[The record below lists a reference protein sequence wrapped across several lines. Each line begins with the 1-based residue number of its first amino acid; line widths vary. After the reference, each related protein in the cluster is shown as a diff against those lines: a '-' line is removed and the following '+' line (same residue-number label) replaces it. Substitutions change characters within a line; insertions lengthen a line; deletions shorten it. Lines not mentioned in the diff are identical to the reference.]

1 MHSQKVRVLSLNL
14 ILVMLLTLVPVQAV
28 DGTDTGTDKEK
39 TYTVTLNGNGG
50 SLGNENEVKIS
61 YSTGDTLDMGKYP
74 FTRDGYLLVGWSED
88 ENGNGDGWFADCN
101 LTLGCAGDKTFYAVW
116 FKIPEGKNYAI
127 FNTSGHGTIAG
138 AVSNSNGFYC
148 VELTEDFR
156 MPTLQKNSGA
166 TVDLWLWSSNND
178 LYYEGEAFTPKNGMW
193 FNLIPVWGGN
203 GSHEIIF
210 DGNGGTG
217 TIYSNGTAY
226 TVNRISS
233 SYRDGDTV
241 GGHAFVY
248 PGYTLTGFSTEQ
260 DGKGGTF
267 YPIGSAFTITEDM
280 APVQILYAQ
289 WTKEYHLEDNVS
301 LVIGGEDKS
310 DLLDSTTECTGT
322 GWTYQ
327 VVDGVSVLHLTKDYN
342 GGSIICKRDNVNI
355 IFDDAV
361 SMKRIEVSGAL
372 TLTANDDYA
381 KVYESDDTAIRADS
395 VTLAAAAGNYKI
407 VSEKNAAI
415 QAESLYLNSDDVRIE
430 GSPAVLDGTE
440 ITCGE
445 KARLQTNRNSEG
457 AISALYTYPK
467 SVTLYGNGG
476 NYNGEE
482 TITVDY
488 PDKGSLDLSQITFE
502 KENYIFR
509 GWAVD
514 KEGTK
519 LATDAT
525 GHLKGTYKALYAVW
539 AEAPDY
545 EQYVLFKTNGYG
557 TIEGADE
564 LASGL
569 YCVQLTADFKM
580 PTLQKDSTT
589 VQADLWLWQN
599 NSLICYEDEAY
610 TPDSGMEFHI
620 VPVIK
625 KDGYHQ
631 LIFDGNGGTGGWC
644 YINGTAY
651 AIDKYG
657 PDVYRDD
664 DTAGGH
670 IFKRPSYILT
680 GFNTEKDGTGKAYP
694 IDNFK
699 ITSDMAPVQRLYA
712 QWSPLR
718 QLKNGAR
725 FIVDGDDM
733 SALVDLDGSSYGS
746 GWNVIFQEGKTSLDA
761 RTCQVTISDRDGY
774 QGGGIAYDGDL
785 MVLFRNDATVG
796 QVEAAGS
803 LRLDHTSTDE
813 AAIRVRTKGMP
824 ALRATQVRLGSS
836 NAYGTYDIEAE
847 GAVGVDAA
855 YLILDSIGVTIKGD
869 PAVREGAVIE
879 CINGVDYKIT
889 DGGKTLTTYAVEQT
903 LTLVGNGGT
912 LNGQETETVTFSSA
926 KPLDLS
932 EHTFQKDGY
941 VLAAWASDPNEQNY
955 EADANETLKR
965 CGYNTLYAV
974 WLKVPE
980 NSGYIILRPLQDGCA
995 GAYDTKMGYSSIAMS
1010 ADGTVTLPEQNNHKS
1025 GIAVWRK
1032 SVTREPYFAGE
1043 TVKVPSGTRFDCA
1056 LYYNASKI
1064 LIFDGNGGTMQNMV
1078 NGVQRTVIR
1087 RMVTTAA
1094 GKTYHSESQFV
1105 MDGYTM
1111 TGYNTKADGTGKSYP
1126 YDEFL
1131 VTKDMED
1138 QTILYAQ
1145 WEKSDPSE
1153 EDITID
1159 GSSYTAKADHGGY
1172 NWNYFYDAEN
1182 EHGYLT
1188 LNNYQGGDIT
1198 SDIDLSIRSN
1208 GQSVVNGS
1216 ISSKKGL
1223 YIGGS
1228 SNTSNTSSLTVT
1240 AKDGSALS
1248 AAETI
1253 RLLPTYKV
1261 TVTSESAPAIKAS
1274 EFYIGMNL
1282 NGSVEATGTPTA
1294 LSYDTL
1300 RKDDGDQSYQVYG
1313 GADKANAALITDESY
1328 TDKSYIFIEMRD
1340 RVLTLHGNGGVT
1352 TDNEDTF
1359 TATSKANTFDL
1370 GAYTDTFT
1378 NGDKRLLGWA
1388 ETADSKTVKYAAS
1401 SGVTVQFGY
1410 LTEFAKDLYAVWENG
1425 SQRGVVLK
1433 NYGYFDGDRYT
1444 YSEQYTA
1451 LVESGTYTL
1460 PESSRAGYIFKG
1472 WLGSND
1478 KIYAAGDTIELPTA
1492 LSFTAQYEVGKL
1504 TVGGVAY
1511 TANQAHGSDALGWR
1525 YYPDGYINYD
1535 GRALL
1540 YLSGNYSGKP
1550 ITLDGNLYLSLN
1562 TKNNDLTGEEGSP
1575 LVSVTGDMHLAL
1587 SGGDGAT
1594 LIGGKN
1600 APAIKVG
1607 GTLHLSDPITLIG
1620 GEGAPAMVVGALDA
1634 GYAFLAGESE
1644 KTAERAGTYHD
1655 EHYFRM
1661 DLGSPATFQPGDLVP
1676 QMPDTDTRRFIG
1688 WSTSVKEKDG
1698 TQTVVWYLP
1707 GEKITG
1713 SEKMLSAHYLPNDA
1727 GIIFLDGN
1735 GAVTAHGARYSD
1747 AVVILPNQESW
1758 RYMNADELK
1767 TVFHH
1772 DGFEMTGFV
1781 GPDPDTGK
1789 NKLYTLNDLDNL
1801 SVVFDDG
1808 QLHAGKTTIYTAQW
1822 NRIGKKTED
1831 SSAYYTKADD
1841 GTVKIESVDQT
1852 ALEKQLE
1859 TDSTAQIDVS
1869 KLEAE
1874 KVTLPVSAVN
1884 DVLDLEAE
1892 ALSIK
1897 TADAAVSLDK
1907 IAMQSVVE
1915 TAKGAD
1921 IQLHV
1926 STGDKLNE
1934 GQTEI
1939 IGDTE
1944 QSMVLDVSL
1953 TTDGKEI
1960 HEFDGKVTVSVPF
1973 DWTKQGVLQAWYL
1986 ADDGKTKEQVEVA
1999 YRDGNAVLMLEHFS
2013 TYAIVV
2019 VTAADAK
2026 PPVIDK
2032 DSVTLSRTTAKAGDT
2047 VEVTVKVTDNVA
2059 VSRVAI
2065 DFWNNDTGDQL
2076 HLWMSRVGDSDIFSA
2091 QFKVTENT
2099 PAGMWRVFEISAYD
2113 TTENYS
2119 SIYFSHNENN
2129 FFVQSEVPPITVSAN
2144 NISIDKETATV
2155 GDTVTI
2161 SIKFDNDRV
2170 KRVSFDL
2177 SNRDSGRQDHFLD
2190 MTYDKETQS
2199 YIYRFEIDDTVP
2211 SGYWE
2216 IGFINV
2222 HDAYGY
2228 GGAEYIGSSVDGF
2241 TVTGTSADA
2250 KAPVVDNSTL
2260 TVSKSEIEGDE
2271 SSVISVKITDDVKIG
2286 SVSFWISNAETGKLL
2301 SRYMVYNEGT
2311 DRYEYTFTADETIP
2325 SGHWA
2330 LNSIFARDAAG
2341 NLNLQNYRWECYI
2354 LVKGENEHVWRTDKA
2369 VEATCTRT
2377 GLTEGESCE
2386 ICGKVKTPQQVVEM
2400 KPHSFTDR
2408 RSYQLA
2414 SKATCTEAAKYY
2426 VQCDNCFTVS
2436 DTLTVSYGNALGH
2449 KFSSSEPYCLN
2460 GCGTKNPDYKSHH
2473 TPSGKPSVKPATDE
2487 PETAKNPFTDVTA
2500 SDYFYDAVV
2509 WAANQGIALGD
2520 SATTFRP
2527 NGTCARAEIV
2537 TFLWRAAGSPEPA
2550 GTSTSFLDVPE
2561 NAYYY
2566 KAVLWA
2572 AENGIVKGTTET
2584 EFGANAACT
2593 RAQVVT
2599 FLYRYAGTNA
2609 TAKDNPFTDVNMDA
2623 YYYDA
2628 VAWTAAEGITA
2639 GTSAATFSPNDSC
2652 TRGQI
2657 VTFLYRTYNR

>member
-1 MHSQKVRVLSLNL
+1 MHSQKVRVFSLNL
-14 ILVMLLTLVPVQAV
+14 ILVMLLTLMPVQAV

-289 WTKEYHLEDNVS
+289 WEPEYHLEDNVS
-301 LVIGGEDKS
+301 LVIDGEDKS

-327 VVDGVSVLHLTKDYN
+327 SVDGVSVLHLTEDYN

-355 IFDDAV
+355 IFDDEV
-361 SMKRIEVSGAL
+361 TMKRIEVSGAL
-372 TLTANDDYA
+372 KLTANGIY
-381 KVYESDDTAIRADS
+381 VTISGGDDTAIRADS

-407 VSEKNAAI
+407 VSGKTTAI
-415 QAESLYLNSDDVRIE
+415 EAKSLYLDSDDARIA
-430 GSPAVLDGTE
+430 GSPAVPDGTE

-445 KARLQTNRNSEG
+445 KVRLQTNRNSDG
-457 AISALYTYPK
+457 TISALYTYPK

-476 NYNGEE
+476 NCNGEE

-488 PDKGSLDLSQITFE
+488 PENGSLDLSQITFE
-502 KENYIFR
+502 KENDIFR

-539 AEAPDY
+539 VKAPDY

-557 TIEGADE
+557 TIKDATLLADN
-564 LASGL
+564 L
-569 YCVQLTADFKM
+569 YSVELTADFKM
-580 PTLQKDSTT
+580 PTLQKDDNTT

-631 LIFDGNGGTGGWC
+631 LIFDGNGGTGTARAGD
-644 YINGTAY
+644 GTTCAVN
-651 AIDKYG
+651 KYG
-657 PDVYRDD
+657 PCNYKDGDKASGKWELFV
-664 DTAGGH
+664 
-670 IFKRPSYILT
+670 RPGYILT
-680 GFNTEKDGTGKAYP
+680 GFNTKQDGTGTAYP
-694 IDNFK
+694 IRDMEV
-699 ITSDMAPVQRLYA
+699 TSAMAPVQILYA

-761 RTCQVTISDRDGY
+761 RTCQVTVSDRDGY
-774 QGGGIAYDGDL
+774 QGGGIAYGADL
-785 MVLFRNDATVG
+785 TVLFRNDATVG
-796 QVEAAGS
+796 PVEAS
-803 LRLDHTSTDE
+803 RYLRLSHSGLEE
-813 AAIRVRTKGMP
+813 ATIRVKTNGVP

-836 NAYGTYDIEAE
+836 NAYGDYDIEAE

-855 YLILDSIGVTIKGD
+855 YLILDSTGVTIKGD

-879 CINGVDYKIT
+879 CINGVDYEIT
-889 DGGKTLTTYAVEQT
+889 DGGKTLTTYAIEQT

-926 KPLDLS
+926 KPLELS

-941 VLAAWASDPNEQNY
+941 VLAAWASDPNTLKY
-955 EADANETLKR
+955 EADANETLER
-965 CGYNTLYAV
+965 CGYNTLYAI
-974 WLKVPE
+974 WLKVPTD
-980 NSGYIILRPLQDGCA
+980 SDYIIIQGDKYD
-995 GAYDTKMGYSSIAMS
+995 GAYSSTSTNKSTYSSFILPKNGEITLPELEMGGTKNEVAVWVDQNTDEAYLS
-1010 ADGTVTLPEQNNHKS
+1010 GETVTLRQGTFLYGRWRSGNN
-1025 GIAVWRK
+1025 
-1032 SVTREPYFAGE
+1032 TF
-1043 TVKVPSGTRFDCA
+1043 
-1056 LYYNASKI
+1056 LI
-1064 LIFDGNGGTMQNMV
+1064 LDGNGGTMKVTV
-1078 NGVQRTVIR
+1078 NDVPYTVTR
-1087 RMVTTAA
+1087 RLVNTSVGSTFR
-1094 GKTYHSESQFV
+1094 SQLQFV

-1126 YDEFL
+1126 YDEIT
-1131 VTKDMED
+1131 VTEDMKKP
-1138 QTILYAQ
+1138 TILYAQ
-1145 WEKSDPSE
+1145 WEEDDLSE
-1153 EDITID
+1153 ETITID
-1159 GSSYTAKADHGGY
+1159 GSSYTAKASRSNS
-1172 NWNYFYDAEN
+1172 NWVYDYDAN
-1182 EHGYLT
+1182 NDRGYLS
-1188 LNNYQGGDIT
+1188 LKNYQGSSIA
-1198 SDIDLSIRSN
+1198 SDIDLSVTSS

-1216 ISSKKGL
+1216 ISSEKSL
-1223 YIGGS
+1223 WMNGS
-1228 SNTSNTSSLTVT
+1228 TTGSLTVT
-1240 AKDGSALS
+1240 ASEGSALI
-1248 AAETI
+1248 AEK
-1253 RLLPTYKV
+1253 RLVVQPDGKLS
-1261 TVTSESAPAIKAS
+1261 VTSENAPAVKVTGELYVNINRNS
-1274 EFYIGMNL
+1274 FF
-1282 NGSVEATGTPTA
+1282 EAAGAPYA
-1294 LSYDTL
+1294 LSYGEMAKDGYQIYLIRGGTDKENAVPVTDDT
-1300 RKDDGDQSYQVYG
+1300 Y
-1313 GADKANAALITDESY
+1313 N
-1328 TDKSYIFIEMRD
+1328 DKSYISYEMRD
-1340 RVLTLHGNGGVT
+1340 RVLTLHGNGGKT
-1352 TDNEDTF
+1352 TTGEDTF
-1359 TATSKANTFDL
+1359 TATSKSNTFDL

-1378 NGDKRLLGWA
+1378 NGDKRLLGWS
-1388 ETADSKTVKYAAS
+1388 ETAGDTMVKYPAS
-1401 SGVTVQFGY
+1401 NRVTIQFDY
-1410 LTEFAKDLYAVWENG
+1410 FTELAKDLYAVWESE
-1425 SQRGVVLK
+1425 SQLGVVLK

-1451 LVESGTYTL
+1451 LAEGGTYTL
-1460 PESSRAGYIFKG
+1460 PESSRAGYVFTG
-1472 WLGSND
+1472 WLGSDD
-1478 KIYAAGDTIELPTA
+1478 KTYAAGDTITLPTG

-1511 TANQAHGSDALGWR
+1511 TANQAHGSGALGWR
-1525 YYPDGYINYD
+1525 YYPDGYKGDYSGEAQMN
-1535 GRALL
+1535 L
-1540 YLSGNYSGKP
+1540 YKNYSSGP
-1550 ITLDGNLYLSLN
+1550 ITLDGNLILAVG
-1562 TKNNDLTGEEGSP
+1562 TDLTGTDEQP
-1575 LVSVTGDMHLAL
+1575 VISVTGDLMIRIW
-1587 SGGDGAT
+1587 GGGT
-1594 LIGGKN
+1594 LTPPKPTLTGGEN

-1607 GTLHLSDPITLIG
+1607 GTLHLGAPLTLIG
-1620 GEGAPAMVVGALDA
+1620 GEDASAMEVGKLDA
-1634 GYAFLAGESE
+1634 ACAFLAGESQGSA
-1644 KTAERAGTYHD
+1644 KRVGTYSN
-1655 EHYFRM
+1655 EHYVRM
-1661 DLGSPATFQPGDLVP
+1661 DLSDPVTFQVGDVAPDL
-1676 QMPDTDTRRFIG
+1676 PDTETHRFIG
-1688 WSTSVKEKDG
+1688 WSV
-1698 TQTVVWYLP
+1698 TVDENNSRTTVWYLP

-1713 SEKMLSAHYLPNDA
+1713 SEKTLSARYVPNDE
-1727 GIIFLDGN
+1727 GMIFLDGN

-1747 AVVILPNQESW
+1747 AIVHLPNQASW

-1767 TVFHH
+1767 AVFHR
-1772 DGFEMTGFV
+1772 DGFTLTGYK
-1781 GPDPDTGK
+1781 GPDGTTY
-1789 NKLYTLNDLDNL
+1789 KLTELDKL
-1801 SVVFDDG
+1801 SELFDDG

-1822 NRIGKKTED
+1822 DRIGNKTED

-1841 GTVKIESVDQT
+1841 GTVKIESVDQA
-1852 ALEKQLE
+1852 ALEEQLK

-1869 KLEAE
+1869 DLKAE

-1884 DVLDLEAE
+1884 DVIALEAE

-1897 TADAAVSLDK
+1897 TTDAAVTLDK
-1907 IAMQSVVE
+1907 TAMQSVVK
-1915 TAKGAD
+1915 TANGAD

-1926 STGDKLNE
+1926 STGDALSND
-1934 GQTEI
+1934 QAAI
-1939 IGDTE
+1939 IGDIE
-1944 QSMVLDVSL
+1944 QGVVLNVSL
-1953 TTDGKEI
+1953 TANGTEI

-1973 DWTKQGVLQAWYL
+1973 TWTKQGVLQAWYL
-1986 ADDGKTKEQVEVA
+1986 ADDGKTKEPVEVA

-2271 SSVISVKITDDVKIG
+2271 SSVISVKITDDVKMG

>member
-1 MHSQKVRVLSLNL
+1 MHSRKVRVFSLSMV
-14 ILVMLLTLVPVQAV
+14 LVLLLTLIPAQAAEE
-28 DGTDTGTDKEK
+28 TDTGTDEGKK
-39 TYTVTLNGNGG
+39 TEYTVMLNGNGG
-50 SLGNENEVKIS
+50 TLNGEDEVKVT
-61 YSTGDTLDMGKYP
+61 YSSEKLLDFGEYR
-74 FTRDGYLLVGWSED
+74 FTRDGYALIGWSED
-88 ENGNGDGWFADCN
+88 GSGNGEVFDHYSGLFAEN
-101 LTLGCAGDKTFYAVW
+101 FGYSTLYAVW
-116 FKIPEGKNYAI
+116 LEVPTDSNYAI
-127 FNTSGHGTIAG
+127 LRTSSGGVIEG
-138 AVSNSNGFYC
+138 AYKSINNFYC
-148 VELTEDFR
+148 VKITDDF
-156 MPTLQKNSGA
+156 TLPVMNVK
-166 TVDLWLWSSNND
+166 TDDCYYFWRSNEGGI
-178 LYYEGEAFTPKNGMW
+178 YYEGEKTKLETGVY
-193 FNLIPVWGGN
+193 LYETTIPVFDGCR
-203 GSHEIIF
+203 SVII
-210 DGNGGTG
+210 DGNGGSWDDCGKERAKSILTVYSAIG
-217 TIYSNGTAY
+217 ETIGIDFRFTRS
-226 TVNRISS
+226 
-233 SYRDGDTV
+233 
-241 GGHAFVY
+241 
-248 PGYTLTGFSTEQ
+248 GYTLTGYNTQ
-260 DGKGGTF
+260 ADGKGTA
-267 YPIGSAFTITEDM
+267 YPIDSITIDKSMEL
-280 APVQILYAQ
+280 PVQILYAQ
-289 WTKEYHLEDNVS
+289 WAKEYHLEDNVS

-310 DLLDSTTECTGT
+310 DLLDSTTECSGT

-327 VVDGVSVLHLTKDYN
+327 SVDGVSVLHLTKDYN
-342 GGSIICKRDNVNI
+342 GGSIICKRENVNI
-355 IFDDAV
+355 IFDNAV
-361 SMKRIEVSGAL
+361 SMKWIEVSGAL
-372 TLTANDDYA
+372 TLTANGDYA

-699 ITSDMAPVQRLYA
+699 ITSDMAPVQGLYA

-1025 GIAVWRK
+1025 GIAVWQK

-1859 TDSTAQIDVS
+1859 TGSTAQIDVS

-2099 PAGMWRVFEISAYD
+2099 PAGMWRFFEISAYD

-2408 RSYQLA
+2408 RSYRLA
-2414 SKATCTEAAKYY
+2414 SKATCTEAAKCY

-2436 DTLTVSYGNALGH
+2436 DTLTVPYGNALGH

-2473 TPSGKPSVKPATDE
+2473 TPSGKPNGKPSPDK
-2487 PETAKNPFTDVTA
+2487 PGTAKNPFTDVTA
-2500 SDYFYDAVV
+2500 GDYFYDAVV

-2550 GTSTSFLDVPE
+2550 GTGTSFQDVPE

-2609 TAKDNPFTDVNMDA
+2609 AVEGNPFADVKADT

-2628 VAWTAAEGITA
+2628 VAWAAGKGITA
-2639 GTSAATFSPNDSC
+2639 GTSASTFAPNDSC